1 MQSPME
7 QPEYSTSLPTGLASG
22 RATRLKG
29 FAAGIR
35 PDPEL
40 TVSQWADEHRWLSS
54 KASAEAGQWRTSRTP
69 YLAEI
74 MDCATP
80 SHPMADGVVMAGTQ
94 VGKTEVL
101 LNVLGYVI
109 HQAPGPAMVVQP
121 TTDVA
126 KKFSK
131 QRVAPMIEETPAL
144 RSRVTEARSRDSG
157 NTTLM
162 KEFPGGLV
170 AMVGANSGP
179 GLRSLPIRYLLMDET
194 DAYPLDVD
202 GEGDPE
208 EVAEKRTDTF
218 GVRAKRIRTSS
229 PKRKDTSRI
238 DRRYR
243 EGSQGRYYVPCPH
256 CAHEQY
262 LRWPQMRWEM
272 RIAHELACP
281 ECGGVSDLH
290 DPQAGAAACAHCRA
304 EVPLNDA
311 TARTRETEDLA
322 SAWYECESC
331 GEAIAEHHK
340 TAMLE
345 RGRWIHATPGPGQ
358 VLGADEPHPWAI
370 WAWVGGQVR
379 RYLPDYSR
387 ALSWHLPTLYSPLGW
402 FAWGKAVRQ
411 YLRAQ
416 RGGYDDKTG
425 EPLEQ
430 VFRNTVLAEAYEHE
444 GERPAEEVLKL
455 RGEAYRLGTV
465 PEGALLLVAAVDVQG
480 NRLEA
485 LCMGFGRAENAWIV
499 DHQRFYGEPL
509 DLGANGPWAQLDA
522 WRAQAFAHVRG
533 GKLRVITTAV
543 DSGYLA
549 HAVYYFVALNRGKE
563 YFATKGMSQMG
574 KPILGRPSAV
584 DIQHRGQVIKSGAEV
599 WPIGTDTAKERIY
612 RALEIQPP
620 ADGEP
625 YPHGY
630 IHFPTG
636 LPDEFYEQLTAER
649 LERRRVR
656 GQEVREW
663 TLPAGKRNEILDLV
677 ALCMAAAERAG
688 VRRLNWER
696 LESALALTQADLLDE
711 AAAAAP
717 EASSPPA
724 VLVPREARGVAMP
737 PAARRERRVRI

>member
-1 MQSPME
+1 M
-7 QPEYSTSLPTGLASG
+7 
-22 RATRLKG
+22 
-29 FAAGIR
+29 
-35 PDPEL
+35 
-40 TVSQWADEHRWLSS
+40 SS
-54 KASAEAGQWRTSRTP
+54 KASAEAGPWRTARTP
-69 YLAEI
+69 YLREI
-74 MDCATP
+74 MDCLTP
-80 SHPMADGVVMAGTQ
+80 SHPMADGIIEAGTQ

-101 LNVLGYVI
+101 LNALGYII

-126 KKFSK
+126 KKFSR
-131 QRVAPMIEETPAL
+131 QRVASMIEETQVL
-144 RSRVTEARSRDSG
+144 RGLVAEAKSRDAG
-157 NTTLM
+157 NTTLL

-179 GLRSLPIRYLLMDET
+179 GLRSLPVRYLLMDEV

-218 GVRAKRIRTSS
+218 GVRAKRMRTSS

-272 RIAHELACP
+272 RVAHELVCS
-281 ECGGVSDLH
+281 ECGGISDLH
-290 DPQAGAAACAHCRA
+290 DPAAASAVCAHCQA
-304 EVPLNDA
+304 VVPLTDE

-322 SAWYECESC
+322 RVWYECEAC
-331 GEAIAEHHK
+331 GEEIAEHHK
-340 TAMLE
+340 TDMLE

-358 VLGADEPHPWAI
+358 VLADDDPHPWAI
-370 WAWVGGQVR
+370 WAWIGGVVR
-379 RYLPDYSR
+379 RYLPEYTR

-425 EPLEQ
+425 EPLMQ
-430 VFRNTVLAEAYEHE
+430 VFENTVLAQAYEVK
-444 GERPAEEVLKL
+444 GEAPAHDVLKT
-455 RGEAYRLGTV
+455 RSEPYRLGTA
-465 PEGALLLVAAVDVQG
+465 PEGALLAVAAVDVQG

-485 LCMGFGRAENAWIV
+485 LAMGFGRHENGWV
-499 DHQRFYGEPL
+499 LDHQRFYGEPL
-509 DLGANGPWAQLDA
+509 DLGAGGPWAALDA
-522 WRAQAFAHVRG
+522 WRCQAIPHVRG
-533 GKLRVITTAV
+533 GKLPIVTVAV

-549 HAVYYFVALNRGKE
+549 HAVYYFVALNRAKE

-599 WPIGTDTAKERIY
+599 WPLGSDTAKDRIY
-612 RALEIQPP
+612 RALKLQMP
-620 ADGEP
+620 GEGEAF
-625 YPHGY
+625 PHGF
-630 IHFPTG
+630 IHFPSG
-636 LPDEFYEQLTAER
+636 LPDEFFEQLTAEQ
-649 LERRRVR
+649 LQRRRVR
-656 GQEVREW
+656 GQELREW
-663 TLPAGKRNEILDLV
+663 VLPKGKRNEILDLV
-677 ALCMAAAERAG
+677 AMCLAAAERAG
-688 VRRLNWER
+688 IRRVNWDR
-696 LESALALTQADLLDE
+696 LEEALALTQPDLLSA

-717 EASSPPA
+717 APVEPER
-724 VLVPREARGVAMP
+724 VIEVPREAP
-737 PAARRERRVRI
+737 PPTPARTWLPRRDNWLGR